1 MRRFSNSSA
10 FARMRLVNGAIFIA
24 LGGVIAVR
32 TIVESGPPVTKVTSF
47 VLAGAM
53 AALGAF
59 RLRSYFQ
66 LRAQER

>member
-1 MRRFSNSSA
+1 
-10 FARMRLVNGAIFIA
+10 MRLINGAIFIA
-24 LGGVIAVR
+24 LGLVIAAR
-32 TIVESGPPVTKVTSF
+32 TIMESGPPVTKVTSF

-66 LRAQER
+66 LRAQQR

>member
-10 FARMRLVNGAIFIA
+10 FTRMRLVNGGIFIA
-24 LGGVIAVR
+24 LGLVIAVR
-32 TIVESGPPVTKVTSF
+32 TVMESGPPVTKVTSF

-53 AALGAF
+53 VALGAF

-66 LRAQER
+66 ARAQQ